1 MTIMETNKSYALPKL
16 PYGYRDLEPYI
27 SEEQLRIHHDKHHL
41 AYVNAANALVTKMDE
56 ARQSNA
62 DIDVKATLKELAF
75 NLGGHKLHRLF
86 WPTMAPAGKGGGGVP
101 KGELADAINAE
112 FGSFDRFK
120 MEFSKAA
127 VSVEGS
133 GWAALVLGKLTPRP
147 LLMQIEKHTV
157 NVYPNLRILMVLDVW
172 EHAYYLDY
180 KNERPKFVDA
190 FWNIV
195 NWDTVNER
203 FEEALEC
210 KCSTP

>member
-1 MTIMETNKSYALPKL
+1 METNKLYSLPEL
-16 PYGYRDLEPYI
+16 PYGNKDLEPYI

-41 AYVNAANALVTKMDE
+41 AYVNGANALLKKLDE

-62 DIDVKATLKELAF
+62 EIDVKATLKELSF
-75 NLGGHKLHRLF
+75 NIGGHILHRLF

-101 KGELADAINAE
+101 KGKLADAINAE

-120 MEFSKAA
+120 AEFSKTA
-127 VSVEGS
+127 VSAEGS
-133 GWAALVLGKLTPRP
+133 GWAALTLDKLTGRP
-147 LLMQIEKHTV
+147 IIMQIEKHNV
-157 NVYPNLRILMVLDVW
+157 NVYPNFRILMVLDVW

-195 NWDTVNER
+195 NWDTVNQR
-203 FEEALEC
+203 FEEVSEC
-210 KCSTP
+210 ACATT